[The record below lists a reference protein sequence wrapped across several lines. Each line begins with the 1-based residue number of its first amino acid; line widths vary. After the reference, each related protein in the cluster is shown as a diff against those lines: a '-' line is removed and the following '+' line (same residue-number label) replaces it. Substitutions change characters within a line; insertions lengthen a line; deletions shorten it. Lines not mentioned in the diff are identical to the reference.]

1 MSNMSNALAQSNKYY
16 SKFYQGYTKD
26 QLLKEK
32 DRLEGLI
39 RERYTRQVDWD
50 DCFVSQGLNETALSV
65 VNGLLNPIPI
75 LENIR
80 INLNGFTVDIID
92 LNNVYLKN
100 NDKNIDVYVQY
111 RGVYKGKGAR
121 KYTEEIEEIINYI
134 TRPKNRRSIIAEGVT
149 ITN

>member
-1 MSNMSNALAQSNKYY
+1 MSSISSALSQSNKYY

-32 DRLEGLI
+32 DRLEVLI

-65 VNGLLNPIPI
+65 VNSLLNPIPT

-80 INLNGFTVDIID
+80 IYMNGFTVDIID

-100 NDKNIDVYVQY
+100 NDKNIDAYVQY

-121 KYTEEIEEIINYI
+121 KYAEEIEEIINYI
-134 TRPKNRRSIIAEGVT
+134 TRPKNRIKIIEEG
-149 ITN
+149 IAI

>member
-1 MSNMSNALAQSNKYY
+1 MSSISSALSQSNKYY

-39 RERYTRQVDWD
+39 RERYTRQVDLD

-65 VNGLLNPIPI
+65 VNSLLNPIPT

-80 INLNGFTVDIID
+80 IYMNGFAVDIID

-100 NDKNIDVYVQY
+100 NDKNIDAYVQY
-111 RGVYKGKGAR
+111 RSVYKGKGAR
-121 KYTEEIEEIINYI
+121 KYAEEIEEIINYI
-134 TRPKNRRSIIAEGVT
+134 TRPKNRIKIIEEG
-149 ITN
+149 IAI

>member
-1 MSNMSNALAQSNKYY
+1 MSNMSSALSYSSKYY

-32 DRLEGLI
+32 ERLEGLI
-39 RERYTRQVDWD
+39 KERYERQVDWD

-65 VNGLLNPIPI
+65 VNGLLNPVPI

-92 LNNVYLKN
+92 LNNIYLKN
-100 NDKNIDVYVQY
+100 SDKNIDAFVQW

-121 KYTEEIEEIINYI
+121 KYAEEIEEVINYI
-134 TRPKNRRSIIAEGVT
+134 TRPKNRRNIIAEGVS